1 MSTYGEPIPAA
12 VTSPRK
18 PPAVVT
24 TAAIIVFVIGVLGV
38 INALLGLVTLGSTID
53 RFRTLARAAG
63 IAPHRINEQVSQL
76 RVQTVITGVIALL
89 LGLLLIA
96 LAYFLL
102 KGRNAARIT
111 TWVLCGLGAVC
122 SCCGGV
128 GLIFLANLDNI
139 TVEGDRETQEQV
151 EIARALSDSLPGWH
165 VGTSGAISVLQ
176 LLGYLTVAILLALPA
191 ANAFFRKA
199 APQWQPPPYPTT
211 QPPTT

>member
-1 MSTYGEPIPAA
+1 MSSFGEPAPAA
-12 VTSPRK
+12 VAAPRRT
-18 PPAVVT
+18 PGVVT
-24 TAAIIVFVIGVLGV
+24 TAAVIVFGIGVLGV
-38 INALLGLVTLGSTID
+38 INALLGLVTLGTTVD

-63 IAPHRINEQVSQL
+63 VAPHRINEQVSQL
-76 RVQTVITGVIALL
+76 RVQSVVTGVIALL

-111 TWVLCGLGAVC
+111 TWVLCGLGALC
-122 SCCGGV
+122 ACCGGV
-128 GLIFLANLDNI
+128 GLIFLANLDNV
-139 TVEGDRETQEQV
+139 TVEGDQQTQEQV
-151 EIARALSDSLPGWH
+151 EIARALSDALPGWQ
-165 VGTSGAISVLQ
+165 VATSGTVSVLQ

-199 APQWQPPPYPTT
+199 TPQWQPPPYPTA